1 MNIDSFSGRP
11 RSRTVLVKEL
21 RETFR
26 DWRVVLSVFI
36 SPLLVTPLLLAVM
49 GFFVGQK
56 ATQDQAEVLKVALV
70 EEVSLPGLRA
80 QIESDET
87 LDFAV
92 LDSAVG
98 IETLVLDRSYRAAL
112 VVPTG
117 AVEDLAENRL
127 IELPA
132 YFDVSNEKS
141 QTAHGRLRRAV
152 QRFNSETV
160 NHRLVEQDLPEA
172 FIEPTRMK
180 NHNLA
185 SETATGGFI
194 LGIILPYVVIL
205 TASFGGMTSAFDLI
219 AGEKEKGTLET
230 LLVSPASRREI
241 IVGKLGAVCVVSA
254 LAGLCAITGMVV
266 ALEVGVRTVADLL
279 PTGIAIS
286 YSSIAAMLLVII
298 PLTLTTSALLLVIS
312 AFARNPKEA
321 QAYVFPFMI
330 VVIVPAMLSF
340 VLPAEG
346 GLLISLIPI
355 LNTAMVMKQVLS
367 DMIRPDFIALA
378 TISSLIYAAAAL
390 RLVVALFEREKILFR
405 I

>member
-1 MNIDSFSGRP
+1 MGTTNKS

-56 ATQDQAEVLKVALV
+56 ATQDKVEVLKVALV
-70 EEVSLPGLRA
+70 EQASLPELRT

-87 LDFAV
+87 LDLEV
-92 LDSAVG
+92 LDSADG
-98 IETLVLDRSYRAAL
+98 IEGLVLDRTYRAAL

-117 AVEDLAENRL
+117 ADGDLAENRL
-127 IELPA
+127 VELQA

-141 QTAHGRLRRAV
+141 QTAHGRLRRSV
-152 QRFNSETV
+152 RQFNSQTIQ
-160 NHRLVEQDLPEA
+160 HRLVARELPEA
-172 FIEPTRMK
+172 FVEPTRVK
-180 NHNLA
+180 DHNLA

-266 ALEVGVRTVADLL
+266 ALELGVRTVADLL
-279 PTGIAIS
+279 PVGIAIS
-286 YSSIAAMLLVII
+286 YTSIAAMLLVII

-340 VLPAEG
+340 VLPSEG

-378 TISSLIYAAAAL
+378 TISSLVYAAAAL

>member
-1 MNIDSFSGRP
+1 MGTSNQS

-56 ATQDQAEVLKVALV
+56 ATQDQVEVLEIALV
-70 EEVSLPGLRA
+70 EESSLPGLRE

-87 LDFAV
+87 LDIAS
-92 LDSAVG
+92 LESADG
-98 IETLVLDRSYRAAL
+98 IEALVLDRSYRAAL
-112 VVPTG
+112 VVPVT
-117 AVEDLAENRL
+117 AVEDLAANRL
-127 IELPA
+127 VELQA

-152 QRFNSETV
+152 RQFNRETV
-160 NHRLVEQDLPEA
+160 DHRLAERELPEA
-172 FIEPTRMK
+172 FVEPSRVK
-180 NHNLA
+180 DHNLA

-241 IVGKLGAVCVVSA
+241 IIGKLGAVCVVSA

-266 ALEVGVRTVADLL
+266 ALELGVRTVADLL
-279 PTGIAIS
+279 PTNIAIS

-378 TISSLIYAAAAL
+378 TLSSLAYAAVAL

>member
-1 MNIDSFSGRP
+1 MGTSNQS

-56 ATQDQAEVLKVALV
+56 ATQDQVEVLEIALV
-70 EEVSLPGLRA
+70 EESSLPGLRE

-87 LDFAV
+87 LDIAS
-92 LDSAVG
+92 LESADG
-98 IETLVLDRSYRAAL
+98 IEALVLDRSYRAAL
-112 VVPTG
+112 VVPVT
-117 AVEDLAENRL
+117 AVEDLAANRL
-127 IELPA
+127 VELQA

-152 QRFNSETV
+152 RQFNRETV
-160 NHRLVEQDLPEA
+160 DHRLAERELPEA
-172 FIEPTRMK
+172 FVEPSRVK
-180 NHNLA
+180 DHNLA

-241 IVGKLGAVCVVSA
+241 IIGKLGAVCVVSA

-266 ALEVGVRTVADLL
+266 ALELGVRTVADLL
-279 PTGIAIS
+279 PTNIAIS

-378 TISSLIYAAAAL
+378 TLSSLVYAAVAL

>member
-1 MNIDSFSGRP
+1 MGNSKKP
-11 RSRTVLVKEL
+11 RSRTVLTKEL

-56 ATQDQAEVLKVALV
+56 ATRDQAEILQVAVV
-70 EEVSLPGLRA
+70 EQASLPDLLA

-87 LDFAV
+87 LELTL
-92 LDSAVG
+92 LDSAEG
-98 IETLVLDRSYRAAL
+98 IEDRVLDRSVRAAL
-112 VVPTG
+112 VVPPD
-117 AVEDLAENRL
+117 AAEDLAENRPV
-127 IELPA
+127 ELHA

-141 QTAHGRLRRAV
+141 NTAHVRLRRAV
-152 QRFNSETV
+152 RQFDAETV
-160 NHRLVEQDLPEA
+160 EQRLAAQDLPEA
-172 FIEPTRMK
+172 FIEPTQIK
-180 NHNLA
+180 GHNLA

-266 ALEVGVRTVADLL
+266 ALELGVRTVAHLL

-286 YSSIAAMLLVII
+286 YTSIAAMLLVII

-340 VLPAEG
+340 ILPAEG

-378 TISSLIYAAAAL
+378 TVSSLAYAAGAL

>member
-1 MNIDSFSGRP
+1 MGKSSQS
-11 RSRTVLVKEL
+11 RSLTVLIKEL

-26 DWRVVLSVFI
+26 DWRVILSVFI

-56 ATQDQAEVLKVALV
+56 TVNDQTEVLKVALV
-70 EEVSLPGLRA
+70 EESSMPALRQ
-80 QIESDET
+80 QIEADGT
-87 LDFAV
+87 LALTV
-92 LDSAVG
+92 LESTQG
-98 IETLVLDRSYRAAL
+98 IEASVLDRTIRAAL
-112 VVPTG
+112 VVPSG
-117 AVEDLAENRL
+117 AAEALALNQRVELQ
-127 IELPA
+127 A

-141 QTAHGRLRRAV
+141 NTAHGRLQRAV
-152 QRFNSETV
+152 RQFDAETISQRLED
-160 NHRLVEQDLPEA
+160 RDLPEA
-172 FIEPTRMK
+172 FVEPTWIE

-241 IVGKLGAVCVVSA
+241 IVGKLGAVCLISA
-254 LAGLCAITGMVV
+254 LAGLCAIAGMVA
-266 ALEVGVRTVADLL
+266 ALELGTRTMGDLL
-279 PTGIAIS
+279 PTEIAIS

-340 VLPAEG
+340 ILPAEG
-346 GLLISLIPI
+346 GWQLSLVPI

-367 DMIRPDFIALA
+367 GMIRPDFIAIA
-378 TISSLIYAAAAL
+378 TISSLLYAAAAL
-390 RLVVALFEREKILFR
+390 RLVVSLFEREKILFR